1 MSRAGFT
8 LGEAVLL
15 ASSSSMIFFL
25 GSDLFGEV
33 VQPPAMGEP
42 EKLLLLLLVKL
53 SALDVG
59 ESSNRFQ
66 SVLVLLMLGLSP
78 AKEDEICRSNYH
90 QILVRNKVCGGCYS
104 VLFLM
109 FSNFYRLDLH
119 TEKRIALANLP

>member
-66 SVLVLLMLGLSP
+66 SVLVLLMLGLSL
-78 AKEDEICRSNYH
+78 AKEDEICS
-90 QILVRNKVCGGCYS
+90 S
-104 VLFLM
+104 
-109 FSNFYRLDLH
+109 
-119 TEKRIALANLP
+119 NLPSDPREKQGMWWMLLGSVSHVLQLLQIRFTH